1 MWQVAKLKEVA
12 NSNLPLANKV
22 LPGPEHGTKRVLHH
36 PHSLVGLDL
45 QGAATGLWPQ
55 GEDDW
60 LGPVH
65 HLVVEEAER
74 GNIPVPCGVHGTE
87 DNFLENQ

>member
-1 MWQVAKLKEVA
+1 MKLPQGQMKWVEM
-12 NSNLPLANKV
+12 S
-22 LPGPEHGTKRVLHH
+22 TKRVLHH

-60 LGPVH
+60 LGPVN
-65 HLVVEEAER
+65 HLVVQEAER
-74 GNIPVPCGVHGTE
+74 GDIPVPCGVHGTE